1 MTTKRTR
8 VTMEDVAKA
17 AQVTSQTVSR
27 AFRNAPDISEETREK
42 VLRVAAELNYVMN
55 GTASSLRG
63 GNSRFI
69 VVVYDNLVN
78 IYFSVMIGYLQQS
91 LWRRGYSILMLSV
104 AEAKLDGAAY
114 EFAVSHNAAGIIS
127 FLEPVPRIGEMIET
141 FSIPVLLIGRRTEL
155 MQVDY
160 LRTNDEEGGR
170 IAARHLFALGCK
182 KAAYLTVPL
191 EISCAYDRFS
201 GFEEEAVRLGME
213 RPLAQDAYVAPLA
226 EILKALA
233 ESGVEGI
240 FCFND
245 MIAYNALYTI
255 EREKLPPLKVVG
267 YDCVTRE
274 VHIPHELYS
283 IGYDKQAL
291 AGRAAEIVV
300 GRIEGKDEPRV
311 TEVVEVE
318 GWM

>member
-1 MTTKRTR
+1 MMTKRTR
-8 VTMEDVAKA
+8 VTMEDVARA

-63 GNSRFI
+63 GVSRLI

-78 IYFSVMIGYLQQS
+78 IYFSVMIDYLQQS

-127 FLEPVPRIGEMIET
+127 FLEPVQGIGEMIDT

-160 LRTNDEEGGR
+160 LRSDDEEGGR
-170 IAARHLFALGCK
+170 IAARHLFSLGCRK
-182 KAAYLTVPL
+182 TAYLTVPL
-191 EISCAYDRFS
+191 EISCAYDRFL
-201 GFEEEAVRLGME
+201 GFAEEAVKLGME
-213 RPLAQDAYVAPLA
+213 KPFPQDAYVAPTA
-226 EILKALA
+226 EILKTLA
-233 ESGVEGI
+233 ESGVEGL

-245 MIAYNALYTI
+245 MIAYNALYVMT
-255 EREKLPPLKVVG
+255 REKLPPLKVVG
-267 YDCVTRE
+267 YDCVARE
-274 VHIPHELYS
+274 VHIPYELYS
-283 IGYDKQAL
+283 IGSDKRAL
-291 AGRAAEIVV
+291 AERAAEIVV
-300 GRIEGKDEPRV
+300 GRIEGMDAPRI
-311 TEVVEVE
+311 TEVVGVE